1 MSTAIAQQKIRIRLK
16 AFDRRMLDL
25 SCEKI
30 IETADHTAAT
40 AIGPIPL
47 PTKRKIYCVLRSP
60 HVDKDSREHFETRP
74 WACGAGA
81 IFLGLPSTPGKAMGE
96 LAVRELPLFPLP
108 DVVLFPQEVLPLH
121 IFEPRY
127 RMLLRTVMA
136 EDRRFGIVRWDPQEQ
151 EMAKVGCC
159 AEILH
164 CQTQDDDHSNIVT
177 MGQQR
182 FRVLDIVREAPFRVA
197 MVSWIEDDPAS
208 GHNELET
215 LAGEV
220 SQALKDVVELTGKLV
235 GKPTS
240 LPSDLPD
247 LPRELSFWIGSHLGG
262 PVADHQQALLEITDT
277 AERLRQEYQL
287 LDHTRRQL
295 AARTVLK
302 DTFQPQ

>member
-1 MSTAIAQQKIRIRLK
+1 
-16 AFDRRMLDL
+16 
-25 SCEKI
+25 
-30 IETADHTAAT
+30 
-40 AIGPIPL
+40 
-47 PTKRKIYCVLRSP
+47 
-60 HVDKDSREHFETRP
+60 
-74 WACGAGA
+74 
-81 IFLGLPSTPGKAMGE
+81 MGE

-136 EDRRFGIVRWDPQEQ
+136 EDRRFGVIRWDPQNNR
-151 EMAKVGCC
+151 MADVGCC
-159 AEILH
+159 AEIIH
-164 CQTQDDDHSNIVT
+164 CQSQDDDRSNVVT

-182 FRVLDIVREAPFRVA
+182 FRVLDIVREAPFRVGL
-197 MVSWIEDDPAS
+197 VSWIEDDIDANPTAVRD
-208 GHNELET
+208 
-215 LAGEV
+215 LATEV
-220 SQALKDVVELTGKLV
+220 GKALRDVVELTAKLI
-235 GKPTS
+235 GKPAQI
-240 LPSDLPD
+240 PSDLPD

-277 AERLRQEYQL
+277 AERLRQEFEL